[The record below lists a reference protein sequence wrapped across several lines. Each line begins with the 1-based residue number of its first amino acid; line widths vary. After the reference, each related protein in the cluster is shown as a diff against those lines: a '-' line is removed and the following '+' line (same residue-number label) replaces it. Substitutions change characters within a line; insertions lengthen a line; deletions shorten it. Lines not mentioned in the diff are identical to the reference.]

1 MNKKINK
8 TVITNCFLK
17 KIFFISR
24 VIGSI
29 GKYKYVTYYFGAKP
43 LTLNI
48 PVTGTCRFLT

>member
-29 GKYKYVTYYFGAKP
+29 GKYKYVTYYFGAMP

-48 PVTGTCRFLT
+48 PVTGNCRFLT